1 MLSDVV
7 KKIENGEE
15 VMEQVKRK
23 LQRCKDEDLAGQM
36 LSLSFT

>member
-1 MLSDVV
+1 VLLDMV

-15 VMEQVKRK
+15 AIEQVKRK
-23 LQRCKDEDLAGQM
+23 LQRYKDEDLARQM